1 MIINAT
7 KNKLTAEGFAK
18 YSTQIRETAANAVNS
33 LLKKHDVDVIVGPSD
48 SKLAGVAAAA
58 GFPIGNVPLG
68 FAEFNGRGIGLSVL
82 APAGHELAILKF
94 MSAWEKS
101 LPEARALPPMLV
113 NWDEMVDGYDR
124 GLKLGC

>member
-7 KNKLTAEGFAK
+7 KNKLTAEKFAK
-18 YSTQIRETAANAVNS
+18 YSAQIRETAANAVES
-33 LLKKHDVDVIVGPSD
+33 LLKKHNIDVIVGSSD
-48 SKLAGVAAAA
+48 SRLAGVAAVA

-101 LPEARALPPMLV
+101 LPKARAPPPMLV
-113 NWDEMVDGYDR
+113 NWDEMVDGHDR
-124 GLKLGC
+124 GLKL